1 MIPKHLLINFDTMK
15 VGDKKWAIQGECTIE
30 KLTDIEYGILVRLDN
45 GETVVYARDGKMHK
59 NDILPSLFN
68 SNPFLLISEY
78 PKEMLVK
85 NNEID
90 AWEKHK
96 VYGETIGIYIGEM
109 KAWIYA
115 KDIEPEPST
124 ITLTMEEILEKVSKL
139 EGKQVIVKI

>member
-1 MIPKHLLINFDTMK
+1 
-15 VGDKKWAIQGECTIE
+15 
-30 KLTDIEYGILVRLDN
+30 
-45 GETVVYARDGKMHK
+45 
-59 NDILPSLFN
+59 
-68 SNPFLLISEY
+68 
-78 PKEMLVK
+78 MLVK